1 MLCFRG
7 LPARFVFF
15 GTNPRKGCLGP
26 QYALPGPGVARE
38 WALGSLGDEV
48 KLGCIQALSGSSLR
62 QLAALNLDRK
72 GVFYSDPVFLEK
84 PETG

>member
-1 MLCFRG
+1 M
-7 LPARFVFF
+7 
-15 GTNPRKGCLGP
+15 
-26 QYALPGPGVARE
+26 ARE
-38 WALGSLGDEV
+38 WALGSLGDKV

-84 PETG
+84 TGDGVMGYWKRGTPATSGMV